1 MAVAAAGETDSRAL
15 KLDLILSEHRKNIQ
29 QMGFANL
36 REYWFQL
43 ELLCSKAEENSSLSE
58 ITG

>member
-36 REYWFQL
+36 REYWF
-43 ELLCSKAEENSSLSE
+43 S
-58 ITG
+58 